1 MVSQAQR
8 DWAAAGR
15 AAAAADPKKYE
26 SVRIESSVDRAR
38 KKTEKATEAVAATGR
53 KYRGP
58 TPAQVAAGTLEVE
71 TSTTKHREETRRV
84 AIAKDLPTI
93 HAKEPTDVRV
103 TDEYRGP
110 TPAQIAA
117 GTLEVEPPTTVHRVK
132 ARAAALLKP
141 EIKTGEIPQEL
152 VALRT
157 REKTLELMEEAL
169 SPDVHPIVKGEYE
182 GTKADW
188 EKYQRQFGEYETE
201 YKDYSKEYEQVK
213 GIYETRQKAAEELK
227 RDEITPTIPEGIH
240 AVQPTI
246 LIHGKTP
253 ADYGKDIQ
261 VYRDP
266 SLKEIEAA
274 ISKKIP
280 KFESLVSR
288 SVEVV
293 EEYPK
298 ISETLISAREIM
310 YATPRREL
318 SSEIISAFG
327 EGVYTHVQEKPVET
341 AAYVAAGYVAAPL
354 IGAVAPAVKIL
365 PYGAHAVRAAS
376 TIGKIPYLG
385 YAARKAPG
393 AAMFSLFGATEYQ
406 KVTQPVFTGEY
417 TEDEEGFPIMRKPTY
432 PEMAG
437 RLGETVVIGEA
448 MLVGAGLYKYGDIGI
463 SKIKSLPKE
472 DFISRIPSVISEV
485 RPSLRAMMVEEKA
498 VASLIP
504 RKVRLARQKEFKKYV
519 GWEKETGK
527 LPKERIFEI
536 REELAFKHKYYK
548 ELKYKIRTEEKLK
561 KVRELK
567 PLETTQERIIRREAE
582 IKKQIE
588 KGELKEIVQ
597 PGQYKTLVT
606 GERVYVP
613 GTVQL
618 LKVRPE
624 LRVPKVKEKPLI
636 EVEIYKPV
644 KISPKVVEP
653 TVKKITVPKVKVREK
668 VKIDVISPT
677 IVKEVLGVSVPQ
689 IVKPKVKIK
698 EQIAPLVYTPTIIK
712 ERERVAILPFVGTR
726 IITPTVI
733 KTITPLGIKT
743 VTPTVIEEVVPTVI
757 TQVSAKPFKPII
769 PIPLFKLPKEEKKDK
784 VKKPRKVKE
793 FERLYTNPIASPFAV
808 PSTGK
813 INKKNK

>member
-1 MVSQAQR
+1 
-8 DWAAAGR
+8 
-15 AAAAADPKKYE
+15 
-26 SVRIESSVDRAR
+26 
-38 KKTEKATEAVAATGR
+38 
-53 KYRGP
+53 
-58 TPAQVAAGTLEVE
+58 
-71 TSTTKHREETRRV
+71 
-84 AIAKDLPTI
+84 
-93 HAKEPTDVRV
+93 
-103 TDEYRGP
+103 
-110 TPAQIAA
+110 
-117 GTLEVEPPTTVHRVK
+117 
-132 ARAAALLKP
+132 
-141 EIKTGEIPQEL
+141 
-152 VALRT
+152 
-157 REKTLELMEEAL
+157 MEEAL
-169 SPDVHPIVKGEYE
+169 TPDIHPIVRGEYK
-182 GTKADW
+182 GTR
-188 EKYQRQFGEYETE
+188 EEYQKYQRQFGKYETE
-201 YKDYSKEYEQVK
+201 YKDYSKEYERVK
-213 GIYETRQKAAEELK
+213 GIYEVRQKIAEDLK
-227 RDEITPTIPEGIH
+227 RDEITPTMPKGIH

-274 ISKKIP
+274 VSKKIP

-327 EGVYTHVQEKPVET
+327 EGVYTHVQEKPLET
-341 AAYVAAGYVAAPL
+341 AAYVAAGYAIAPL
-354 IGAVAPAVKIL
+354 IGAIAPAVRIL
-365 PYGAHAVRAAS
+365 PYGAQVTRAAS
-376 TIGKIPYLG
+376 TIGKVPYLG

-393 AAMFSLFGATEYQ
+393 AAMFSLFGATEY
-406 KVTQPVFTGEY
+406 KRVTQPVFTGKY

-437 RLGETVVIGEA
+437 RLGETAVVGEA

-472 DFISRIPSVISEV
+472 DFVSRVPSVISEV

-504 RKVRLARQKEFKKYV
+504 RKARLARQKEFKKYV

-527 LPKERIFEI
+527 LSKERRFEI
-536 REELAFKHKYYK
+536 REELAFKRKYYR
-548 ELKYKIRTEEKLK
+548 ELEHKIITEEKLK
-561 KVRELK
+561 KVREFK
-567 PLETTQERIIRREAE
+567 PIETWQERAIKREAE

-618 LKVRPE
+618 LKIKPE

-644 KISPKVVEP
+644 KISVKAVEP
-653 TVKKITVPKVKVREK
+653 TVKKIIVPKVKVREK

-677 IVKEVLGVSVPQ
+677 MVKEVLGVSVSQ
-689 IVKPKVKIK
+689 IVKPKVKVK
-698 EQIAPLVYTPTIIK
+698 ERIAPLVYTPTVIK
-712 ERERVAILPFVGTR
+712 ERERIAILPFVGTR

-733 KTITPLGIKT
+733 KMVTPTVIKMVTPTVIET

-757 TQVSAKPFKPII
+757 TQVSAKPFRPII
-769 PIPLFKLPKEEKKDK
+769 PIPLFRLPKEEKKDK
-784 VKKPRKVKE
+784 VKKPKKFKE
-793 FERLYTNPIASPFAV
+793 FERLYTNPIASPF
-808 PSTGK
+808 K
-813 INKKNK
+813 IKKK